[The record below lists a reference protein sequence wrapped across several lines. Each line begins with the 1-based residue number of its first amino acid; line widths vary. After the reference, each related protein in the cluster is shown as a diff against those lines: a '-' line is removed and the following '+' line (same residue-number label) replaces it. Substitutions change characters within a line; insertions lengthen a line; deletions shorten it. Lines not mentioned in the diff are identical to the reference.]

1 MEIEEVKKWIGK
13 KVKIILKTG
22 TIITGIIPQFD
33 GSSFSVND
41 MYEEDNSID
50 CNMIGFIKGVKE

>member
-22 TIITGIIPQFD
+22 TIISGIIPQFE
-33 GSSFSVND
+33 GSSFSITD
-41 MYEEDNSID
+41 MFEEENSID
-50 CNMIGFIKGVKE
+50 CNMIGFIKEIKK